1 MSITLNPLPTTS
13 ASNSFGDSTLG
24 YTAGTLWPN
33 AAARNFLRTGFV
45 ASSVT
50 GLIYGGVG
58 ITTTTQAS
66 AAPMLGPTLTLATSS
81 SNLTG
86 FAVWDQSAAG
96 IQTPQSAVPLF
107 TPGMSISFV
116 EFGMGQCI
124 ALPMSATNAANLL
137 GVANNTQLTWD
148 YTNQVLLPY
157 SSGAI
162 PGPSTLSAKIMDV
175 QIGNSIIVTPNSPA
189 SGQASWNFAGATV
202 VIQI

>member
-24 YTAGTLWPN
+24 YTAGSLWPN

-45 ASSVT
+45 DASVT
-50 GLIYGGVG
+50 GLVYGGVG
-58 ITTTTQAS
+58 ITAKTQA
-66 AAPMLGPTLTLATSS
+66 AGTPMLGPTLTIATTA

-96 IQTPQSAVPLF
+96 VQTPQSPVSLF
-107 TPGMSISFV
+107 SPGMSISFV
-116 EFGMGQCI
+116 EFGLGQCI

-137 GVANNTQLTWD
+137 GVADNTQLTWD
-148 YTNQVLLPY
+148 FTNQVLLPFNTN
-157 SSGAI
+157 AI
-162 PGPSTLSAKIMDV
+162 PGPSTLSAKIIDI
-175 QIGNSIIVTPNSPA
+175 QIGNSIIVVPNSPS
-189 SGQASWNFAGATV
+189 SGLAQWNFAGATV

>member
-1 MSITLNPLPTTS
+1 MSITLNPLVTTA
-13 ASNSFGDSTLG
+13 ASGTFGTNSLG
-24 YTAGTLWPN
+24 YVAGSLYPN
-33 AAARNFLRTGFV
+33 AAARNFIRTGFV

-58 ITTTTQAS
+58 VTATTPATSGGLLA
-66 AAPMLGPTLTLATSS
+66 PTLTLATAST
-81 SNLTG
+81 NLSG

-107 TPGMSISFV
+107 SAGMSISFV
-116 EFGMGQCI
+116 EFGMGACI
-124 ALPMSATNAANLL
+124 ALPMSAANAANLL
-137 GVANNTQLTWD
+137 NVAENTQLTWD

-162 PGPSTLSAKIMDV
+162 AGPSTLGAKIIDV
-175 QIGNSIIVTPNSPA
+175 QIGNSWIVTVNSPS
-189 SGQASWNFAGATV
+189 SGLCSWNEAGATV